1 MSGPQSGNGQA
12 EAASA
17 GDTTKS
23 TSDGLASV
31 ITDTGTSV
39 LDTAKET
46 SKSVE
51 EVMKAGGRTTL
62 AIGSLVSQLLNGV
75 SATVATGTEY
85 LASGVSGVDSYTNGW
100 PIVGTLTGGLSK
112 FVSGFS
118 SAFSDI
124 SANARGTRQKMFVKL
139 REQLDQSNGVSVSAT
154 ADSTTT

>member
-1 MSGPQSGNGQA
+1 M
-12 EAASA
+12 AAT
-17 GDTTKS
+17 GDTAKT
-23 TSDGLASV
+23 TSDGLATV
-31 ITDTGTSV
+31 FTDTGSAV

-51 EVMKAGGRTTL
+51 EVIKAGGRTTL

-85 LASGVSGVDSYTNGW
+85 LASGVNGVDSYMNGL

-139 REQLDQSNGVSVSAT
+139 REQLNQSSSGATATAT
-154 ADSTTT
+154 ADSATVAAGTK